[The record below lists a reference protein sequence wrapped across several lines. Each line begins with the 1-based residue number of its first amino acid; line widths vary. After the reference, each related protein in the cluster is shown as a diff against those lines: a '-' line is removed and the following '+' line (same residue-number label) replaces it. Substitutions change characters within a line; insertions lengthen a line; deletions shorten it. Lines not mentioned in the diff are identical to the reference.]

1 MVISTILAVI
11 IIVMLIKWPKY
22 VTISDEAPKSGS
34 KKDAWLKLQ
43 NEGAS
48 YIEFKDGKVFL
59 KIKK

>member
-22 VTISDEAPKSGS
+22 VTISDEAPKSGYP
-34 KKDAWLKLQ
+34 KDAWLKLQ
-43 NEGAS
+43 NEGAR